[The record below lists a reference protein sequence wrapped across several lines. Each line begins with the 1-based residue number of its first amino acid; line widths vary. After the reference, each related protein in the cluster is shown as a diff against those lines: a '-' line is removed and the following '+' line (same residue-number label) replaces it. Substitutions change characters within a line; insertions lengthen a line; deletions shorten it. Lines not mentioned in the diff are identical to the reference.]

1 MPDRPNPNEIQPE
14 LCALAERIASEHFRM
29 RLDYSIDSVRK
40 VERILGA
47 FHEDY
52 RKTRSEDGLNGV
64 ALEFAAY
71 IVSVIQRHFGPAQ
84 WERDCPSFGE
94 DTFPL
99 HWRGSSIYPYAWC
112 QKRLFDGPSD
122 DVWFKFRAIVLREA
136 RPSRPWWRFW
146 S

>member
-1 MPDRPNPNEIQPE
+1 MPDRPHPSEIQPE
-14 LCALAERIASEHFRM
+14 LCGLAERIASEHFRTQ
-29 RLDYSIDSVRK
+29 LDYSVDSIRN
-40 VERILGA
+40 VERILAA
-47 FHEDY
+47 FHKDY

-112 QKRLFDGPSD
+112 RKRVFDGPSD
-122 DVWFKFRAIVLREA
+122 DVWFKFRAIVLGEA
-136 RPSRPWWRFW
+136 QRSRPWWRFW